1 MSQLPEAPPMAR
13 RIREPVRLLALLL
26 GLSGFPLVLSLLN
39 DDEVARRS
47 VLHVVVSFVVLMVAF
62 RLLGKRELGRL
73 SPFELVT
80 LMLIPEILSNSV
92 QGQGSM
98 LTGLAGLSVVL
109 FLVLASSA
117 LSQRFEAVQKVMEAS
132 PTLLAIDG
140 RLLEANMNRERIA
153 PDELQSEMRKQGL
166 LSLSEV
172 RFAVLEGGGNITFV
186 PMSGRNPTPRADE
199 VEARP

>member
-1 MSQLPEAPPMAR
+1 MAR
-13 RIREPVRLLALLL
+13 QIAEPAKLAALLVGL
-26 GLSGFPLVLSLLN
+26 GGLPVVLLVTS
-39 DDEVARRS
+39 DDDVVRAS
-47 VLHVVVSFVVLMVAF
+47 VWHVVVSFVLLMLAF
-62 RLLGKRELGRL
+62 RLLGKRELSRL

-98 LTGLAGLSVVL
+98 RTALAGLSAIF
-109 FLVLASSA
+109 FLVLASST
-117 LSQRFEAVQKVMEAS
+117 LSQRFETVQRALEAS
-132 PTLLAIDG
+132 PTLLVVDG

-166 LSLSEV
+166 LSLDDV

-186 PMSGRNPTPRADE
+186 PFSRASPAPRAEDAE
-199 VEARP
+199 LGP